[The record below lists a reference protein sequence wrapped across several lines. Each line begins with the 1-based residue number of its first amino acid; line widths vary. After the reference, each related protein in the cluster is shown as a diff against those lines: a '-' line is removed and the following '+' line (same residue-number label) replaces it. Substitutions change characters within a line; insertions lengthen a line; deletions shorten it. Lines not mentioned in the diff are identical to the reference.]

1 MASINPAETGAEE
14 TGDSVFTP
22 SGVAACGFIL
32 ASRYVPS
39 MARKMETW
47 RGSIGHRINCAYAKI
62 SEWLIGFGPAA

>member
-14 TGDSVFTP
+14 TGGKVFTP
-22 SGVAACGFIL
+22 SGAADGGFML
-32 ASRYVPS
+32 ASRYVRS

-47 RGSIGHRINCAYAKI
+47 RGSIGQRINCAYAKI